1 MSIRYRIGR
10 ATLGGQERLYPKLVP
25 GETVSA
31 QEFERKVAQRAAR
44 GLADVAA
51 VFIAMREVLL
61 EELRDEQS
69 VRVPGI
75 GLLTLALKGELD
87 DNERL
92 VIQSARLKVNLRAE
106 HDLTQ
111 DANANQ
117 SFEYVGGQ
125 LHVSGVGR

>member
-1 MSIRYRIGR
+1 MTIRYTIGR
-10 ATLGGQERLYPKLVP
+10 ATLGGQGRKFPKLVP

-61 EELRDEQS
+61 EELRDEHS
-69 VRVPGI
+69 VSVPGI
-75 GLLTLALKGELD
+75 GWFTLSLKGELD

-92 VIQSARLKVNLRAE
+92 VTQSARLKVNLRAE
-106 HDLTQ
+106 RSLTQ
-111 DANANQ
+111 DIKADQ
-117 SFEYVGGQ
+117 SFEYVGE
-125 LHVSGVGR
+125 